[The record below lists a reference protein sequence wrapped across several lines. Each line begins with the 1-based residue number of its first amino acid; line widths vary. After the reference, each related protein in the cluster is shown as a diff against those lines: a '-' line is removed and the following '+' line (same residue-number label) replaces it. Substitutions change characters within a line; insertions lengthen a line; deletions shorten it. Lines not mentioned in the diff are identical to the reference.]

1 MRVLIVKTSSFGDL
15 IHTLPAVTDAVKAM
29 PGITFDWVAEEAFV
43 EVPGWHPA
51 VADTIPIALRRWRK
65 NWRRAVASGEL
76 SAFFGRLRAHEYD
89 FVIDAQGLL
98 IKSALIARLAKG
110 SCHGLSWGAA
120 REPAASL
127 LYSHRHAIA
136 RSQHAIERIRQLF
149 AEVLGYSYDP
159 LRLDYGIGS
168 AHLPSPLD
176 DAGYWVFLHGTTWP
190 TKRLADEQW
199 IALGN
204 IAAAQGHSIYLPW
217 GNAAEKRTAEII
229 ATHCS
234 NARVLPRLSLT
245 ELAGILTQ
253 ARGVIGVDTGLAHLG
268 AALDIPGVT
277 LYSVTFPALT
287 GARGKRQCC
296 VVLGSAPVPSG
307 DMPGLR
313 VASAPVFDAELV
325 WRTAVTALEL
335 AGDAE
340 DVG

>member
-1 MRVLIVKTSSFGDL
+1 MRVLIIKTSSFGDL
-15 IHTLPAVTDAVKAM
+15 IHTLPAVTDAVKAK

-51 VADTIPIALRRWRK
+51 VADTIPVALRRWRK
-65 NWRRAVASGEL
+65 NWRRAVVSGEL

-89 FVIDAQGLL
+89 CVIDAQGLL

-110 SCHGLSWGAA
+110 PRHGLSWSAA

-136 RSQHAIERIRQLF
+136 RSRHAIERIRQLF
-149 AEVLGYSYDP
+149 AEALGYSYDP
-159 LRLDYGIGS
+159 LRLDYGIGG
-168 AHLPSPLD
+168 AHLSSPLD
-176 DAGYWVFLHGTTWP
+176 DVGYWVFLHGTTWP

-199 IALGN
+199 IALGK
-204 IAAAQGHSIYLPW
+204 IAAAQGHRIYLPW

-234 NARVLPRLSLT
+234 NAQVLPRLSLT
-245 ELAGILTQ
+245 ALAGILAQ

-287 GARGKRQCC
+287 GARGSHQYCM
-296 VVLGSAPVPSG
+296 VLGDQRITSPEIPH
-307 DMPGLR
+307 LR
-313 VASAPVFDAELV
+313 VLQAPAFDADLI
-325 WRTAVTALEL
+325 WSTALL
-335 AGDAE
+335 AAE
-340 DVG
+340 RRLDSEGA